1 MSASCAAEIMY
12 LSETNTGSS
21 FVSESCLITEQ
32 YFDLMSLLI
41 WVAGIVI
48 LLSLKESRSAA
59 QSNFAPNAFIMLL
72 SISIAS
78 GPRRGNTNVST
89 GKYLLPSSSA
99 KQIYSK
105 ILMAVPLALRNNI
118 ASGGM
123 GNTRLCRNF
132 AWLQI

>member
-105 ILMAVPLALRNNI
+105 ILMAVPLDNI